1 MKKLRAFTIV
11 FVLIFLGSFLL
22 AQQNRIV
29 NTYFQSGEKS
39 LKVVFVGATEFNEI
53 PDFFENDGDSKEIV
67 LRFKNVS
74 IEGNKSVQ
82 GKGLVRKIKF
92 EEKDNGELYSH
103 LVMKKSAPFRIY
115 KSGKNVIVEVYET
128 VEEPVKYNGKPAV
141 NDEVSLKDLKVVKEG
156 NGTIKV
162 YLYFSGDVP
171 TYDVFYVENP
181 RRLVFDLYDT
191 RNSVRKGSFSV
202 NSAEFT
208 RVRVGQNKIV
218 PQKITRLVFDL
229 KKNEIN
235 YSVDEE
241 NNALVINVKEEGP
254 VKIDKPVVPV
264 APLKKKD
271 EVVKKVE
278 NKNIKNKKL
287 ERVYS
292 KVNEIKRR
300 NVEKKVKVIPIEK
313 ANTNTSKF
321 EAKTIHSEE
330 NVYRGALIS
339 LRLKDADI
347 RDVLREIAVRAGL
360 NLIIDPGVSGKVTC
374 ELIKIPW
381 DQALDLILKSN
392 KLGKVLEGNVLR
404 VGKTDVLAREEEEN
418 RKLMEAKKLSG
429 PLKVLTRTLSYARA
443 KNIEPLLKAQL
454 SKRGK
459 ILIDTRTNT
468 VIVSDVV
475 PKVQVIDKMIDILD
489 TPNLQVNI
497 KARIVETT
505 SNYARNLGIQW
516 GFKGVSNYY
525 YGNQTSLSFP
535 NNITVS
541 GNSVASQQGIYGP
554 LGGYAVNLPAPA
566 YSSGIGVTLGNV
578 LDTFRL
584 DAALT
589 ALENK
594 GKAKILSM
602 PEVTTQDN
610 TKAEVIQGKMIPV
623 QTVAY
628 NTVSTRYVNAALE
641 LHVTPHITAEGTI
654 IMTIEI
660 KNDNADFSNLVNGI
674 PPIITQSAKTSVLVK
689 DGGTTVIGGIY
700 KVEDSITRNTVPGLG
715 KIPIIGFLFRGTQR
729 VGTNRELLIF
739 ITPRIVR

>member
-1 MKKLRAFTIV
+1 MEEKMKKLKVLTIV
-11 FVLIFLGSFLL
+11 LLLIFLSSSAIG
-22 AQQNRIV
+22 QQNKIT
-29 NTYFQSGEKS
+29 NAYFQSTGKN
-39 LKVVFVGATEFNEI
+39 LKVIFEGTTGFEEI
-53 PDFFENDGDSKEIV
+53 PDFFENKGDTREIV
-67 LRFKNVS
+67 LRFKNAFTDKNE
-74 IEGNKSVQ
+74 IA
-82 GKGLVRKIKF
+82 GKGVIEKIKF
-92 EEKDNGELYSH
+92 EEKNNGELYAH
-103 LVMKKSAPFRIY
+103 LFMKTEAPFRIY
-115 KSGKNVIVEVYET
+115 KSGKKVIMEIYKTDASIVPSSNEEKNET
-128 VEEPVKYNGKPAV
+128 
-141 NDEVSLKDLKVVKEG
+141 LLQFLKVNKEADG
-156 NGTIKV
+156 NSQIILT
-162 YLYFSGDVP
+162 FNNDVP

-181 RRLVFDLYDT
+181 RRLVFDLFDT
-191 RNSVRKGSFSV
+191 RNRVRRSSFPIS
-202 NSAEFT
+202 SSEIS
-208 RVRVGQNKIV
+208 RVRVGQNKVI

-241 NNALVINVKEEGP
+241 GNSLIINIKEEKN
-254 VKIDKPVVPV
+254 KIKIPQNNLIPEKKIEKEKIRELS
-264 APLKKKD
+264 PQLTEKKKI
-271 EVVKKVE
+271 KIE
-278 NKNIKNKKL
+278 NKTNRIK
-287 ERVYS
+287 V
-292 KVNEIKRR
+292 V
-300 NVEKKVKVIPIEK
+300 PIEK
-313 ANTNTSKF
+313 ANTKKF
-321 EAKTIHSEE
+321 EAKTLHSEE
-330 NVYRGALIS
+330 NVYKGALIS

-347 RDVLREIAVRAGL
+347 RDVLREIAIKAGL
-360 NLIIDPGVSGKVTC
+360 NLIIDPGITGKVTC

-429 PLKVLTRTLSYARA
+429 PVKVLTRTLSYARV
-443 KNIEPLLKAQL
+443 KNVRELLKSQL
-454 SKRGK
+454 SKRGQL
-459 ILIDTRTNT
+459 LIDERTNT
-468 VIVSDVV
+468 VIISDVV
-475 PKVQVIDKMIDILD
+475 SKVQVIDKMIDILD

-525 YGNQTSLSFP
+525 YGNQTSLQFP
-535 NNITVS
+535 NNFAVA

-566 YSSGIGVTLGNV
+566 YSSGIGITLGNV

-610 TKAEVIQGKMIPV
+610 MKAEVIQGKMIPV

-654 IMTIEI
+654 IMNIEI

-700 KVEDSITRNTVPGLG
+700 KVEDSVTKNSVPGLG

>member
-1 MKKLRAFTIV
+1 MEEKMKKLKVFTIV
-11 FVLIFLGSFLL
+11 SVLIFIGSFLM
-22 AQQNRIV
+22 AYQNKIV
-29 NTYFQSGEKS
+29 KTYFKNDAKS
-39 LKVVFVGATEFNEI
+39 LKVVFVGTNEFSEI
-53 PDFFENDGDSKEIV
+53 PDFFENEGNTKEIV
-67 LRFKNVS
+67 LRFKGVS
-74 IEGNKSVQ
+74 AENKGEIEGNGIV
-82 GKGLVRKIKF
+82 KGISF
-92 EEKDNGELYSH
+92 EEKSGELYSH
-103 LVMKKSAPFRIY
+103 LKMETSAPFRIY
-115 KSGKNVIVEVYET
+115 KKGTNVIVEIYKTVNAPIVNGET
-128 VEEPVKYNGKPAV
+128 SNILL
-141 NDEVSLKDLKVVKEG
+141 NDLAIESVGDDLKIHLKF
-156 NGTIKV
+156 NGDI
-162 YLYFSGDVP
+162 P
-171 TYDVFYVENP
+171 TYDVFYVDNP

-191 RNSVRKGSFSV
+191 KNRVRGNIFSV
-202 NSAEFT
+202 QFSDIS
-208 RVRVGQNKIV
+208 RVRVGQNKVV
-218 PQKITRLVFDL
+218 PQKVTRLVFDL
-229 KKNEIN
+229 KKNIIN
-235 YSVDEE
+235 YSVDESE
-241 NNALVINVKEEGP
+241 EELIINVKNSA
-254 VKIDKPVVPV
+254 VKIRNDNFIKE
-264 APLKKKD
+264 KKID
-271 EVVKKVE
+271 NVVKKD
-278 NKNIKNKKL
+278 KKIIAKAI
-287 ERVYS
+287 E
-292 KVNEIKRR
+292 KVNERKVRKVVNKKIK
-300 NVEKKVKVIPIEK
+300 VVPIEK
-313 ANTNTSKF
+313 ANTKKF
-321 EAKTIHSEE
+321 EAKTLHSEE
-330 NVYRGALIS
+330 SIYKGALIS

-429 PLKVLTRTLSYARA
+429 PLKVLTRTLSYARVKA
-443 KNIEPLLKAQL
+443 VEPLLKSQL

-459 ILIDTRTNT
+459 ILIDQRTNT
-468 VIVSDVV
+468 IIVSDVV

-516 GFKGVSNYY
+516 GFKGISNYY
-525 YGNQTSLSFP
+525 YGNQTSLKFP
-535 NNITVS
+535 NNITVA

-566 YSSGIGVTLGNV
+566 YSSGIGITLGNV

-610 TKAEVIQGKMIPV
+610 TKADVIQGKMIPV

-660 KNDNADFSNLVNGI
+660 RNDNADFSNLVNGI
-674 PPIITQSAKTSVLVK
+674 PPIITQRAKTSVLVK

-700 KVEDSITRNTVPGLG
+700 KVEDSITKNTVPGLG

>member
-1 MKKLRAFTIV
+1 MEEKMKKLKVFTIV
-11 FVLIFLGSFLL
+11 FVLIFIGSFLM
-22 AQQNRIV
+22 AYQNKIV
-29 NTYFQSGEKS
+29 KTYFKNDAKS
-39 LKVVFVGATEFNEI
+39 LKVVFVGTNEFSEI
-53 PDFFENDGDSKEIV
+53 PDFFENEGDTREIV
-67 LRFKNVS
+67 LRFKGVS
-74 IEGNKSVQ
+74 ADNN
-82 GKGLVRKIKF
+82 RKIKGRGIVKGISF
-92 EEKDNGELYSH
+92 EEKGGELYSH
-103 LVMKKSAPFRIY
+103 LKMEASAPFRIY
-115 KSGKNVIVEVYET
+115 KKGTNVIVEIYKT
-128 VEEPVKYNGKPAV
+128 VEPPVIKGET
-141 NDEVSLKDLKVVKEG
+141 NDILLNELAIENVGNDLKIHLKF
-156 NGTIKV
+156 NGDI
-162 YLYFSGDVP
+162 P
-171 TYDVFYVENP
+171 TYDVFYVDNP

-191 RNSVRKGSFSV
+191 RNRVRKSIFSV
-202 NSAEFT
+202 QSSDIS
-208 RVRVGQNKIV
+208 RVRVGQNKVV
-218 PQKITRLVFDL
+218 PQKVTRLVFDL
-229 KKNEIN
+229 KKDVIN
-235 YSVDEE
+235 YSVDESGE
-241 NNALVINVKEEGP
+241 ELIINVKSNA
-254 VKIDKPVVPV
+254 VKIKNDNFIKDK
-264 APLKKKD
+264 KINN
-271 EVVKKVE
+271 VVKEDKKIIAKAVEKVNERKIRKVE
-278 NKNIKNKKL
+278 NKKIK
-287 ERVYS
+287 V
-292 KVNEIKRR
+292 V
-300 NVEKKVKVIPIEK
+300 PIEK
-313 ANTNTSKF
+313 ANTKKF

-330 NVYRGALIS
+330 SIYKGALIS

-404 VGKTDVLAREEEEN
+404 VGKTEVLAREEEEN
-418 RKLMEAKKLSG
+418 RKLMEAKKMSG
-429 PLKVLTRTLSYARA
+429 PLKVLTRTLSYARVKA
-443 KNIEPLLKAQL
+443 VEPLLKAQL

-459 ILIDTRTNT
+459 ILIDQRTNT

-475 PKVQVIDKMIDILD
+475 PKVKVIDKMIDILD

-516 GFKGVSNYY
+516 GFKGISNYY
-525 YGNQTSLSFP
+525 YGNQTSLKFP
-535 NNITVS
+535 NNITVA

-566 YSSGIGVTLGNV
+566 YSSGIGLTLGNV

-610 TKAEVIQGKMIPV
+610 TRADIIQGKMIPV

-660 KNDNADFSNLVNGI
+660 RNDNADFSNLVNGI

-700 KVEDSITRNTVPGLG
+700 KVEDSITKNTVPGLG